1 MKGLYKDEKGTLLF
15 AQNTINFPDGTK
27 IEVKKYV
34 KKKEGTDVHEGWLV
48 FNTREAALKHFDIEE
63 TVPIPLD
70 INPLRTL

>member
-34 KKKEGTDVHEGWLV
+34 KKRKVQTYMKDGLYLIQERQL
-48 FNTREAALKHFDIEE
+48 LS
-63 TVPIPLD
+63 
-70 INPLRTL
+70 TLT